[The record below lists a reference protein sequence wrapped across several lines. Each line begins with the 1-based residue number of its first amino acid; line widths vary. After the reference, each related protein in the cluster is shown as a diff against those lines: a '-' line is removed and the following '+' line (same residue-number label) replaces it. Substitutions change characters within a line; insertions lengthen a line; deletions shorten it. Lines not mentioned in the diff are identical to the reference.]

1 MFGKKEVIYMAKNS
15 SRDLDNVTRIITSLP
30 EKEAERVLKE
40 LKKEKDPDEKRK
52 IIEHE
57 LKKKGLKP
65 L

>member
-1 MFGKKEVIYMAKNS
+1 MSKSS
-15 SRDLDNVTRIITSLP
+15 SRDLDNVTRLITSLP
-30 EKEAERVLKE
+30 GQEAEKVLKE

-57 LKKKGLKP
+57 LKKKGLTP